1 MYMSTPISQCIP
13 PFFPPWYPY
22 ICSLYLCL
30 YFCFAN
36 KTIYTTFL
44 DSTYILVQSLSCVW
58 LCEPM
63 NCSMPGF
70 PVHHQL
76 PEIAQTHAI
85 QPSHPLPSPLL
96 PPSIMPSIRCFSTEL
111 ALRIRW
117 PKYRASASTSVLPMN
132 VQGRFPL
139 RLTGLISLQSK
150 KLSRVFSSTTIRK
163 HQLWSL
169 LNPKFSA
176 LKTDCIVSINIVTL
190 HFFLFE
196 VEVILTLVS
205 NKLSFLLTMNCF
217 GDF

>member
-1 MYMSTPISQCIP
+1 MAQSCLT
-13 PFFPPWYPY
+13 
-22 ICSLYLCL
+22 LCDTMD
-30 YFCFAN
+30 CC
-36 KTIYTTFL
+36 T
-44 DSTYILVQSLSCVW
+44 Q
-58 LCEPM
+58 
-63 NCSMPGF
+63 GF
-70 PVHHQL
+70 PVHHQFL
-76 PEIAQTHAI
+76 KLAHTHIHWVGDAI